1 MDYEENAL
9 LNIIENK
16 DVVQLIGMCRDV
28 DPSSK
33 YQREYCDGRMSLP
46 LMLAMLVLGFVTVFV
61 NLGVI
66 IRTVRILR
74 QGHDK
79 PAFFFIGNLAL
90 SDFAV
95 GLFVVIAFLLH
106 VTNKSDLWRQNT
118 CMIQIGVAVT
128 ACQETIFTIV
138 LISVDKYLYIC
149 HGLHYSSIM
158 TRKRVFVALIVS
170 WCLSLLIGSLPA
182 MGLHVSWPEACNRCV
197 FAQVI
202 STTFAIVFF
211 VTSVAVPLGVV
222 VGLYSVLLALALRM
236 QKARYG
242 GSYTAKESARSTN
255 FRLSFMSSSKKS
267 RSSTRTTTSNVSTS
281 TSSSK
286 SSRKKERRRE
296 IARQKEELTRQ
307 KEGLARRETDG
318 AKGRGSED
326 TTLISG
332 PGVPKG
338 PVHPVP
344 SRGVPGEAI
353 GALKFDKV
361 DGKDGSA
368 REVGVDYGPGVRRL
382 SLKKALGS
390 EIDEVS
396 KGCNIDT
403 GRGRDAD
410 PEELP
415 PISLKNTVN
424 SGETERRRG
433 VTIDTKAEEPL
444 NFETRKGESE
454 NVTKKPIN
462 SETKTEEDYN
472 LEAHPVGL
480 KNHPV
485 TRRTETPRMN
495 GGRKDSNETED
506 SNFEDREG
514 IPEELLD
521 TDEEEEEEEEERKG
535 WRSLFPSKYMNK
547 VMAETIDRVM
557 FLKKC
562 RAVKTVL
569 LILVSFTATYVPFV
583 VGSLVYSAEKQKR
596 PCLLH
601 LLNTLLYCAVVAN
614 SLVNPLIYA
623 YGYREFRLRSE
634 RFKGIFARKKKR
646 PYT

>member
-9 LNIIENK
+9 LNIIESE

-28 DPSSK
+28 NFSSK
-33 YQREYCDGRMSLP
+33 YQSEYCDGRMSLP

-138 LISVDKYLYIC
+138 LIAVDKYLYIC

-158 TRKRVFVALIVS
+158 TRKRVFGALIVS

-222 VGLYSVLLALALRM
+222 VGLYSVLLALAIRM

-242 GSYTAKESARSTN
+242 GSYTGKESARSTN

-267 RSSTRTTTSNVSTS
+267 RSSTRTTTSNISTS

-296 IARQKEELTRQ
+296 IARQKEELARQ
-307 KEGLARRETDG
+307 KDGLARRETDG

-326 TTLISG
+326 TILISG

-338 PVHPVP
+338 PVRHVP
-344 SRGVPGEAI
+344 SRGTPGEAI
-353 GALKFDKV
+353 GALKFDKT
-361 DGKDGSA
+361 DGKDGTA

-403 GRGRDAD
+403 GRERDAD
-410 PEELP
+410 LEELP
-415 PISLKNTVN
+415 PMSLKNTVN
-424 SGETERRRG
+424 SGGTERRKG
-433 VTIDTKAEEPL
+433 DTVDTKTEEPL
-444 NFETRKGESE
+444 NFETHKGESE
-454 NVTKKPIN
+454 NMTKKPIN
-462 SETKTEEDYN
+462 SETKTENYK
-472 LEAHPVGL
+472 LEEHQGL
-480 KNHPV
+480 KNQPV
-485 TRRTETPRMN
+485 TRRTGSPRMN

-506 SNFEDREG
+506 SNFENREG

-547 VMAETIDRVM
+547 VMTETIDRVM

-634 RFKGIFARKKKR
+634 KFKGIFARKKKR